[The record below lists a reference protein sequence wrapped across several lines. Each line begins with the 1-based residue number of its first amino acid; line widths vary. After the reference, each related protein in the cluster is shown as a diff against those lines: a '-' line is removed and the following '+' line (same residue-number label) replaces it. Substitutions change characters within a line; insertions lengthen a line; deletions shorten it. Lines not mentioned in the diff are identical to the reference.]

1 MLVKKHLNKAQH
13 FKTSTIHATPQNNL
27 KTSIQTHFNA
37 QHETKESNNT
47 TMHNTL
53 SRHKNST
60 PKIINVLPG
69 VSKTLPGYHNSSGR
83 FPITRTPT
91 SNLGGPTLTL
101 ENIQTNLSVTLRTSM
116 ADAQTVQLPSKKLS
130 DHFVLIDCSPLMTA
144 K

>member
-101 ENIQTNLSVTLRTSM
+101 ENTQTNLSVTLRASM
-116 ADAQTVQLPSKKLS
+116 ADAQTVQLPSKK
-130 DHFVLIDCSPLMTA
+130 TE
-144 K
+144 

>member
-1 MLVKKHLNKAQH
+1 MKQKHPPTPRCTTLC
-13 FKTSTIHATPQNNL
+13 HATKTAL
-27 KTSIQTHFNA
+27 KQ
-37 QHETKESNNT
+37 
-47 TMHNTL
+47 
-53 SRHKNST
+53 
-60 PKIINVLPG
+60 IINVLPG